1 MECCQVP
8 PNPPLLQPSSQDNC
22 SSPSQPGGSLLSSL
36 LINAYQCPSCTVG
49 PKTTRS
55 IAGMAQQAPSRSKQ
69 PPPSTHWLQKI
80 HDELTFPAARTLL
93 PCQLVPPGPLQQSC
107 PPGSHSP
114 PCAAARGWSACPRYS
129 KYISV

>member
-93 PCQLVPPGPLQQSC
+93 PCQLALSSRAAPQAVTPHPVLQQGDGQ
-107 PPGSHSP
+107 PVPGTASTFLFN
-114 PCAAARGWSACPRYS
+114 
-129 KYISV
+129 K